1 MANKAL
7 ATRQKMRLRV
17 EPTPPIKPRNPFAG
31 FAKARAARSR
41 EKTTASE
48 RVAGFDRRRRLDA
61 QPHLLP
67 GCQCLVAIAASFR
80 PVPTLQHV
88 ARRAFVDRQHH
99 QAVA

>member
-31 FAKARAARSR
+31 FAKARAAGSH

-48 RVAGFDRRRRLDA
+48 RL
-61 QPHLLP
+61 
-67 GCQCLVAIAASFR
+67 AAK
-80 PVPTLQHV
+80 
-88 ARRAFVDRQHH
+88 RALKKAKLEPDED
-99 QAVA
+99 